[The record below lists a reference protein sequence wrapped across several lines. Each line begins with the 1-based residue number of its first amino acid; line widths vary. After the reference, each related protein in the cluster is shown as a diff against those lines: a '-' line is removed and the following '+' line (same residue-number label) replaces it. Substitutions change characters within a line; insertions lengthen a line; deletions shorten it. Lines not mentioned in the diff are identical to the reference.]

1 MDSLGAV
8 PAVVKLIG
16 VVLALVVFFR
26 GLIGGKASLRRLR
39 RDQWRW
45 RFWI

>member
-26 GLIGGKASLRRLR
+26 GSLEER
-39 RDQWRW
+39 
-45 RFWI
+45 